1 MAQKFVGVDL
11 GNRRVEITVVSAGL
25 RGAQVSHMWAQP
37 VTVTGEAKPGEDD
50 LDAAIDVALRMIKE
64 RGLRHL
70 PTGVSVPGGAGSYR
84 VLTFPFED
92 PRQIAQAVSF
102 EADGQF
108 PLPLDQLVLDHM
120 PIKRG
125 DGRGRA
131 LVVAVKR
138 STIEHLAARFKLADI
153 DLRVITTGA
162 LAIAQALA
170 GVPIAGGRADGDRLP
185 VALVVDFGHR
195 ATDVIAL
202 ASSGPIAVRSLR
214 RGGKQIARDLARA
227 WRLDPAAAE
236 LALER
241 DASLADEVVARALQ
255 PLLRELEHTRQWLR
269 TELNADAV
277 ELRLCGGTARLRGL
291 ETWLAQQTSLPTT
304 IAAPR
309 ESASL
314 RSVAGHDWASSL
326 VALGT
331 SLAAGRRPLIQL
343 FDSFDGPAGEGQWFQ
358 QHFSTFAALG
368 VAVLAFAGIDTLVRI
383 KAIERER
390 DAYATELA
398 SESDKVF
405 GEAMKNASAV
415 RGALAAVEGG
425 DMNSE
430 IPERGA
436 LELLELI
443 TKAASPK
450 GGRQPVAPA
459 ETSSGIGPDGQPI
472 MFGPDGSPLSGA
484 GGDEGGEDGEGEDGE
499 GGEEAAEGGEPAI
512 ELAPISDPNAG
523 IVADDMLVFSSLDI
537 RELKIEMSVSAT
549 RATAQDRFA
558 VKLTE
563 LGCVR
568 KITKGM
574 IKDRNELKSF
584 EMIIDHN
591 CFTASLA
598 QSDPAESPT
607 ESATPAT
614 AVEDLE
620 EMDDGED

>member
-25 RGAQVSHMWAQP
+25 RGAQVSHVWSQAITP
-37 VTVTGEAKPGEDD
+37 SETPKPGEDE
-50 LDAAIDVALRMIKE
+50 LDAAIDLALRMLKE

-70 PTGVSVPGGAGSYR
+70 PTGVSVPGGTGSYR

-102 EADGQF
+102 EVDGQF
-108 PLPLDQLVLDHM
+108 PLPLDQLVIDHM

-170 GVPIAGGRADGDRLP
+170 GVPIGGGRADGERLP
-185 VALVVDFGHR
+185 VTLVVDFGHR

-214 RGGKQIARDLARA
+214 RGGKQLSRDLARA

-236 LALER
+236 LAVER
-241 DASLADEVVARALQ
+241 DASLEDEVVARALL

-291 ETWLAQQTSLPTT
+291 EAWLTQQTGLPVA

-314 RSVAGHDWASSL
+314 RSVAGHDWCSSL

-331 SLAAGRRPLIQL
+331 SLAAGRRPMIQL
-343 FDSFDGPAGEGQWFQ
+343 FDSFDGPTGEGQWFQ

-368 VAVLAFAGIDTLVRI
+368 VAVLAFAGIDTMVRI
-383 KAIERER
+383 KAVERER
-390 DAYATELA
+390 DAYAAELA
-398 SESDKVF
+398 NESDKVF
-405 GEAMKNASAV
+405 GEAMKNAAAV
-415 RGALAAVEGG
+415 REAFAAVEGG
-425 DMNSE
+425 DMNTE

-450 GGRQPVAPA
+450 GGRQPVLPVGS
-459 ETSSGIGPDGQPI
+459 SSGIGPDGQP
-472 MFGPDGSPLSGA
+472 MMYGPDGSPIPGTGSR
-484 GGDEGGEDGEGEDGE
+484 DEDGEGEEEGGGE
-499 GGEEAAEGGEPAI
+499 GGEPAEPAI

-523 IVADDMLVFSSLDI
+523 IVSDDMLVFSSLDI
-537 RELKIEMSVSAT
+537 RELKIEMGVSAT

-558 VKLTE
+558 VKLHE

-584 EMIIDHN
+584 DMIIDHN

-598 QSDPAESPT
+598 QSDSTETATVTPVEAE
-607 ESATPAT
+607 
-614 AVEDLE
+614 EDE
-620 EMDDGED
+620 DDGED